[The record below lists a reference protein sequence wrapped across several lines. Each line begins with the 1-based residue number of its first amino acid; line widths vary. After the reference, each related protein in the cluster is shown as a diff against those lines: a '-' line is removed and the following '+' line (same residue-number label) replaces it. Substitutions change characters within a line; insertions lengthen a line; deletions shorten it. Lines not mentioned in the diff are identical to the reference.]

1 MIKYEYIADKLYE
14 AGLKSGY
21 IADYLGLGYK
31 DLKVLELR
39 KREKTEKSLRKEP
52 SLYTKFISCMD
63 LFDERVKEF
72 AKIIKARKIDYKKW
86 DELFKKYEITDNS
99 LTKFLLSQKYFYDF
113 SNDSDF
119 FAVKDYL
126 DDICKNEKLKL
137 SPNDIYFMYGKFLKK
152 IFVDPRKDIEFLLK
166 NGVSYY
172 NIAKLFNNSL
182 SGVNGRDFRTMTK
195 TFKRPEVKPHKQ
207 KANEEALKKIITG
220 SKMNANILNA
230 ARLVKF
236 FSKRDA
242 NHIVQ
247 VLLYNSADCPT
258 STEVEKRIELP
269 IEMLFKEGFCVL
281 YDNI

>member
-1 MIKYEYIADKLYE
+1 MGLNY
-14 AGLKSGY
+14 AGAGKQMN
-21 IADYLGLGYK
+21 
-31 DLKVLELR
+31 
-39 KREKTEKSLRKEP
+39 
-52 SLYTKFISCMD
+52 C
-63 LFDERVKEF
+63 
-72 AKIIKARKIDYKKW
+72 
-86 DELFKKYEITDNS
+86 

-113 SNDSDF
+113 SNDSDL

-137 SPNDIYFMYGKFLKK
+137 SVNDIYFIYGKFLKK

-172 NIAKLFNNSL
+172 KIAKLFNDSM
-182 SGVNGRDFRTMTK
+182 SGVYCRDFRTMTK

-220 SKMNANILNA
+220 STMNANIVNA
-230 ARLVKF
+230 VRLVKF

-247 VLLYNSADCPT
+247 VLLDNSVDCS
-258 STEVEKRIELP
+258 STEVEKKIAIP
-269 IEMLFKEGFCVL
+269 IDMLFKEGFCVL
-281 YDNI
+281 YDNV